1 MTTRSYFLLDDVPT
15 AQRVVAD
22 LEKMDF
28 DASDIHVI
36 ARDDVPLADLPEADL
51 PHRSDVAQA
60 AKRGVLA
67 GGTLG
72 LLAGTGLAFVT
83 GPAGLAL
90 GGGALLGLT
99 TAGGAAFG
107 AWSASLVGVSV
118 PNSDLDRFQAAI
130 REEGKL
136 LVLVDTENEE
146 QAEGVAKLVA
156 RHSPATVVESGTV
169 DMLV

>member
-1 MTTRSYFLLDDVPT
+1 MTIRSYFLLDDVAT
-15 AQRVVAD
+15 TQRVVAD
-22 LEKMDF
+22 LERMDF

-36 ARDDVPLADLPEADL
+36 ARDDVSLEQLPEADL

-67 GGTLG
+67 GGSLG

-90 GGGALLGLT
+90 GGGALLAMT
-99 TAGGAAFG
+99 TVGGAAFG
-107 AWSASLVGVSV
+107 AWTSTLIGVSV
-118 PNSDLDRFQAAI
+118 PNSDLDRFHDAI
-130 REEGKL
+130 RDEGKL
-136 LVLVDTENEE
+136 LVLVDTEDEA
-146 QAEGVAKLVA
+146 QADGVAELVG

-169 DMLV
+169 EMLA